1 MRVDFV
7 KEQVEIEATLT
18 FRQTG
23 ILQEAL
29 QVAYGAI
36 VTDPSGSNTAEAIQD
51 LEDLASTIGLSI
63 DTSVEGI
70 EQNTV

>member
-7 KEQVEIEATLT
+7 KEQVDIEATLT

-29 QVAYGAI
+29 QMAYGAI
-36 VTDPSGSNTAEAIQD
+36 ITDPSGSNTAETIQE

-63 DTSVEGI
+63 DTSVDSI
-70 EQNTV
+70 EQNAV